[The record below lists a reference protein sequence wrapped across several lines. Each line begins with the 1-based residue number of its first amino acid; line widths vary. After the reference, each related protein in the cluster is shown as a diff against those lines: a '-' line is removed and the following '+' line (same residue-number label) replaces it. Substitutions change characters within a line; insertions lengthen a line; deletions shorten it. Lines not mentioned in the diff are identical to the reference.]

1 MISLYHGSLGECIVI
16 FLADSTCILEHCIM
30 TYTMAQL
37 SIHLAP
43 PKSAGLA
50 TYRWLG
56 VTRIHTHTCTCRLI
70 HTHMG
75 CMNTRD
81 TMTVRF
87 SGILYHTLGRK
98 HLTGQGQNRTERM
111 EKKGKQITSQVH
123 ASVQVR
129 SYTSA
134 RRMRRRVR
142 MTVRLSGLLEHPL
155 ERQ

>member
-1 MISLYHGSLGECIVI
+1 
-16 FLADSTCILEHCIM
+16 
-30 TYTMAQL
+30 
-37 SIHLAP
+37 
-43 PKSAGLA
+43 
-50 TYRWLG
+50 
-56 VTRIHTHTCTCRLI
+56 
-70 HTHMG
+70 MG

-111 EKKGKQITSQVH
+111 EKKGKQITSQAD